1 MSLRPA
7 PSGAIT
13 AASETERGCSVP
25 DVLWKVFADP
35 ANVWVIGAM
44 LVGLVGTVAGPW
56 AIVRFAARQTR
67 LRSED

>member
-1 MSLRPA
+1 M
-7 PSGAIT
+7 T
-13 AASETERGCSVP
+13 

-35 ANVWVIGAM
+35 ANLWMVGAM
-44 LVGLVGTVAGPW
+44 LIGLVGTVAGPW